1 MHQRA
6 SQLTLPLT
14 LIAAALASP
23 PVAPAAEPLE
33 RFSAF
38 AVDLGGITSR
48 GRAGTVDIVIER
60 WSTPEE
66 QKRLTD
72 ALGENGSDG
81 LLRALRKVEP
91 DTGYIR
97 GRGLG
102 YPLRFAAQT
111 PLPGG
116 GRRILIAT
124 DRPISF
130 FEARNRPI
138 TVDEYPFMVI
148 DMRLNA
154 KGEGDGKLLPVA
166 RIRQHPDHVIEVENY
181 LQQPVRLTKVRK
193 VT

>member
-6 SQLTLPLT
+6 SQLTLALT
-14 LIAAALASP
+14 MIVAALASP

-33 RFSAF
+33 RFTAF
-38 AVDLGGITSR
+38 AVDMGGITSR
-48 GRAGTVDIVIER
+48 GRAGTVDIVVER

-66 QKRLTD
+66 QKMLTD
-72 ALGENGSDG
+72 ALREGGSDS
-81 LLRALRKVEP
+81 LLKALRKIEP

-102 YPLRFAAQT
+102 YPLRFAAQV

-138 TVDEYPFMVI
+138 TLDEYPFMVI
-148 DMRLNA
+148 DMRLDA
-154 KGEGDGKLLPVA
+154 RGEGEGKLLPVA
-166 RIRQHPDHVIEVENY
+166 KIQLHPDHVLEVENY
-181 LQQPVRLTKVRK
+181 LSQPVRLTKVRK